1 MIDML
6 VLAGEGVPFAAGIM
20 LSVVVGVPL
29 TPAED
34 VALARTVTVAPNMVA
49 APAALAVAVAVTV
62 AAPVALV
69 VGIGEAAGVLTTAVG
84 VMMLVAVALTPNDG
98 AGVPDAVV
106 VVGTVD
112 GALTSRSRPMDME
125 R

>member
-6 VLAGEGVPFAAGIM
+6 VLAGEGVPFAAGM
-20 LSVVVGVPL
+20 ALGVVVGVPL

-34 VALARTVTVAPNMVA
+34 VALARTVTVAPDMVA
-49 APAALAVAVAVTV
+49 APAALAVAVAV

-69 VGIGEAAGVLTTAVG
+69 AGVGEAAGMLTSAVG
-84 VMMLVAVALTPNDG
+84 APLLVAVALTPDDG

-112 GALTSRSRPMDME
+112 GALTSRPRPMDME

>member
-6 VLAGEGVPFAAGIM
+6 VLAEEGVPFAAGM
-20 LSVVVGVPL
+20 ALGVMVGVPP
-29 TPAED
+29 TSAED
-34 VALARTVTVAPNMVA
+34 VALAGTVTVTSDMAA
-49 APAALAVAVAVTV
+49 APVALVAGVAVTV
-62 AAPVALV
+62 AAPEIV

-112 GALTSRSRPMDME
+112 GALTARSRPMDME